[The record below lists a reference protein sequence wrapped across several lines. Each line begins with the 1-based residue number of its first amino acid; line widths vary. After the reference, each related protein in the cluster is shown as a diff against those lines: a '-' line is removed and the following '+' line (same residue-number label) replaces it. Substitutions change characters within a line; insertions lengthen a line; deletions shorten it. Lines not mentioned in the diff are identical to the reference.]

1 MFRSAN
7 HMRCRVSKQRLG
19 DGAPG
24 VFEFFIT
31 TSYVRW
37 LHTSIK
43 STACNLRDQ
52 TMVAATAVRTA
63 TATDGWPDLILVT
76 GNETKL
82 PRQCDG
88 PEKSS
93 SLFGS
98 IGAEQTYQLHP
109 WLSHANTFYYCR
121 LALYIPAHFMY
132 CATLSRV
139 EVESRSSRVEL
150 SRSLTFLHTT
160 SFPLTVNWGE
170 NTNSSAHRQLSELN
184 TPLVLGMIPLI
195 V

>member
-1 MFRSAN
+1 
-7 HMRCRVSKQRLG
+7 
-19 DGAPG
+19 
-24 VFEFFIT
+24 
-31 TSYVRW
+31 
-37 LHTSIK
+37 
-43 STACNLRDQ
+43 
-52 TMVAATAVRTA
+52 MVAATAVRTA

-121 LALYIPAHFMY
+121 LALYIPAHFMN

-139 EVESRSSRVEL
+139 EVESSRVE
-150 SRSLTFLHTT
+150 
-160 SFPLTVNWGE
+160 
-170 NTNSSAHRQLSELN
+170 
-184 TPLVLGMIPLI
+184 PLI
-195 V
+195 YVPTYNLFSVDRELG